1 MSDDMAGGLYSLRP
15 RARILRTLGEELI
28 SSEVVAVIELV
39 KNAYDADASRVEVLF
54 EGEVG
59 SLEALTVL
67 DDGHGMAM
75 DTVARAWM
83 EPATD
88 HKKKLKV
95 SPYLHRRLLGEK
107 GVGRFAAARLARGL
121 ELTTRKIG
129 LNSEIYAYF
138 DWTQFDDPD
147 LYLDQVE
154 ILAEERVPG
163 LIEAGGVCAG
173 GKAVKGLPRDGTHG
187 TILRMEGLKKLWS
200 DSDFADLSRGLSR
213 LIAPFSTASDFAIF
227 LRRSSADEVVVEEVN
242 SPEIIKYPHYEL
254 RASLAGE
261 GRFRASVT
269 IKSTESSIERVGWLG
284 RGKKANELLVLEDVD
299 GPSPP
304 DKGRPLECGPL
315 EVEVLVWDRDQLD
328 NVDQKIGIG
337 LRSVRKDLDS
347 IAGISV
353 YRDGFRVLPYG
364 EPDNDWLKLD
374 LRRVQNPTMRLS
386 NNQITGYVGIS
397 SDTNPELRDQSNRE
411 GLDNNQAYA
420 DLKMVLRFFL
430 SILEP
435 ERYRERKLEQGKKP
449 EPNGSIFAT
458 PDLSR
463 LRDQIKSG
471 VVGDDAVQ
479 ILDEVTRDWES
490 QIVRIKDAVARYHT
504 LATVGQLVDKVVHD
518 GRQPLST
525 IQGQSTLAAEAIASL
540 QKKYVEDAMLSDVLE
555 RIVGRLSRVKDS
567 ASLLDLLFRRIE
579 PLGGRRKG
587 RPTKVYLNEII
598 KSAFSHFES
607 DIASNGIRVSL
618 PARDDLVRVDS
629 LELQEVFIN
638 LISNSIHW
646 MSAVPKER
654 RAIVVSTSR
663 IEGGAVEIIFADSGP
678 GIPSSNRESIFEPY
692 FSTKSDGV
700 GLGLV
705 ISGEIIRDYY
715 GGELELLNAGPLP
728 GAAFRI
734 VIRRRV

>member
-1 MSDDMAGGLYSLRP
+1 MSDDAKGGLYSLRP

-39 KNAYDADASRVEVLF
+39 KNAFDADASRVEVLF
-54 EGEVG
+54 EGEAG
-59 SLEALTVL
+59 SLVALTVL

-75 DTVARAWM
+75 NTVARAWM

-88 HKKKLKV
+88 HKKKRKV
-95 SPYLHRRLLGEK
+95 SPYLKRRLLGEK
-107 GVGRFAAARLARGL
+107 GVGRFASARLATGL
-121 ELTTRKIG
+121 ELVTREVGSKD
-129 LNSEIYAYF
+129 EIFAFF

-147 LYLDQVE
+147 TYLDQVE
-154 ILAEERVPG
+154 ILAEERSPQ
-163 LIEAGGVCAG
+163 IIREGGICAG
-173 GKAVKGLPRDGTHG
+173 GPPAEGLPRDGTHG
-187 TILRMEGLKKLWS
+187 TILRMEGLKKDWS
-200 DSDFADLSRGLSR
+200 DADFVDLSRGLSR
-213 LIAPFSTASDFAIF
+213 LIAPFSKNSDFGIF
-227 LRRSSADEVVVEEVN
+227 LRRSSTDEGAIEEVN
-242 SPEIIKYPHYEL
+242 PPEIIKYPHYEL
-254 RASLAGE
+254 RASLSEDGMFTAK
-261 GRFRASVT
+261 V
-269 IKSTESSIERVGWLG
+269 IVKSTEAVVERSG
-284 RGKKANELLVLEDVD
+284 RIRRGSGANELFINEGAD
-299 GPSPP
+299 GSGETV
-304 DKGRPLECGPL
+304 GRLPECGPL
-315 EVEVLVWDRDQLD
+315 DVEVLVWDRDQLE
-328 NVDQKIGIG
+328 NVDQKIGVG

-386 NNQITGYVGIS
+386 NNQITGYVEIS
-397 SDTNPELRDQSNRE
+397 SDANPELRDQSNRE

-420 DLKMVLRFFL
+420 DLKAVLRFFL
-430 SILEP
+430 GILEP
-435 ERYRERKLEQGKKP
+435 ERYKERKLEQGKKP
-449 EPNGSIFAT
+449 ERSGSIFAA
-458 PDLSR
+458 PDLSK

-471 VVGDDAVQ
+471 LADDDTVQ
-479 ILDEVTRDWES
+479 MLDEVTKDWES
-490 QIVRIKDAVARYHT
+490 QIVRIKEAVARYHT

-525 IQGQSTLAAEAIASL
+525 IQGQSTLAVEAVGSL
-540 QKKYVEDAMLSDVLE
+540 KKKYPDDVALNESLE
-555 RIVGRLSRVKDS
+555 RLGGRLTRVKES

-607 DIASNGIRVSL
+607 DILANGIKVSL
-618 PARDDLVRVDS
+618 PVEDDLVRVDS

-646 MSAVPKER
+646 MSSVPRDR

-663 IEGGAVEIIFADSGP
+663 IEDGAVEIIFADSGP
-678 GIPSSNRESIFEPY
+678 GVPLANRESIFDPY
-692 FSTKSDGV
+692 FSTKSDGI

-715 GGELELLNAGPLP
+715 GGELELLNSGPLP
-728 GAAFRI
+728 GAVFRI